1 MPLTATQKS
10 QLQSDVQALSDAVTA
25 LTVDPIPNPLQVQ
38 LDAAQAQIVTLQQGN
53 TALQA
58 KIDAAKTAMA
68 RADAADVSEDQARA
82 DALAALT

>member
-10 QLQSDVQALSDAVTA
+10 GLQSDVQALSDAVNA

-58 KIDAAKTAMA
+58 KIDAAKAAMA

>member
-1 MPLTATQKS
+1 MPLTATQKT
-10 QLQSDVQALSDAVTA
+10 QLQSDVQTLSDAVTA
-25 LTVDPIPNPLQVQ
+25 LAVDPIPNPLQVQ